1 MSLEFFLQAAAKQ
14 RTADQSPREWG
25 DSICKRLKPSTVIL
39 RSYGG
44 DKLAIVS
51 QVCCKLRRGKHQLDA
66 VLQVQKGAPIDLLL
80 GSDVL
85 GKLGFGLVQHEGEG

>member
-1 MSLEFFLQAAAKQ
+1 MSLEFLQAAAKQ

-25 DSICKRLKPSTVIL
+25 DSICKRLKPSTVTL